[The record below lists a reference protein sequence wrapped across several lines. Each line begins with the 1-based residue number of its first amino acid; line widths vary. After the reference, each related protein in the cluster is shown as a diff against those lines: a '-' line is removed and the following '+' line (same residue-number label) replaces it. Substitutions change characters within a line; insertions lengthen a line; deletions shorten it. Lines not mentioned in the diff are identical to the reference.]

1 VRAERPV
8 RSGSGLNKRGW
19 LAPTLLGST
28 AVLGAAALYTVK
40 RRRDAERK
48 YPPIGRFLTVVGVRL
63 HYIERGQGQ
72 ALVLI
77 HGNGTLIQDFTING
91 LVDRLSRNYRVIVIE
106 RPGYGYSSRPR
117 RIWTPRAH
125 ATLYQE
131 ALRQLGVEQGIVL
144 GHSWGTMVAVS
155 LALQAPTLVS
165 SLVLLSGYYF
175 PTARLDVA
183 LFSPPAIPV
192 LGDAMRYTVSPVVA
206 RLILPR
212 LIAKMFAPAPVPEHF
227 DHLFPKELMLRP
239 VQLRASAE
247 DAALMTPAAMELD
260 KHYREL
266 RMPVVIVT
274 GADDQVVDVNRH
286 SRRLHEEISQSEFV
300 SLPGLGHMV
309 HHLAPD
315 EVIRAVDRAAELS
328 GAIKQTR
335 VVDQKALPQ
344 KQPGAHLPA

>member
-1 VRAERPV
+1 
-8 RSGSGLNKRGW
+8 
-19 LAPTLLGST
+19 
-28 AVLGAAALYTVK
+28 
-40 RRRDAERK
+40 
-48 YPPIGRFLTVVGVRL
+48 
-63 HYIERGQGQ
+63 
-72 ALVLI
+72 
-77 HGNGTLIQDFTING
+77 
-91 LVDRLSRNYRVIVIE
+91 
-106 RPGYGYSSRPR
+106 
-117 RIWTPRAH
+117 
-125 ATLYQE
+125 
-131 ALRQLGVEQGIVL
+131 
-144 GHSWGTMVAVS
+144 
-155 LALQAPTLVS
+155 
-165 SLVLLSGYYF
+165 
-175 PTARLDVA
+175 
-183 LFSPPAIPV
+183 
-192 LGDAMRYTVSPVVA
+192 MRYTVSPVVA